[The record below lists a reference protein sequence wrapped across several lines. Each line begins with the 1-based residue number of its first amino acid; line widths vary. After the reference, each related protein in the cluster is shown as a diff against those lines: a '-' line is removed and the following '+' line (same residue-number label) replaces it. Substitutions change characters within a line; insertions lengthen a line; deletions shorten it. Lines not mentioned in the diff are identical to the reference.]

1 MALDFAGEIY
11 IRQEG
16 GGMLL
21 GTYEQAAVPWSPK
34 RDAVGLRVAAPEARP
49 RPDHARAE
57 RRLQALPADGRR
69 SASARSSTGR
79 SRSRPTATRSSGRSA
94 ACAATGSRAA

>member
-21 GTYEQAAVPWSPK
+21 GTYEQAAC
-34 RDAVGLRVAAPEARP
+34 RGRP
-49 RPDHARAE
+49 R
-57 RRLQALPADGRR
+57 RRRGT
-69 SASARSSTGR
+69 SARS
-79 SRSRPTATRSSGRSA
+79 
-94 ACAATGSRAA
+94 C